1 MIRGTKV
8 MDLINRY
15 IYAVTQKL
23 PESQRT
29 DIEKEL
35 QGLVEDMLEDR
46 GVGVETASLE
56 EVEQVL
62 LELGPPVEMAARY
75 RGRERYLIGPGL
87 INSYWSVLRIVLYS
101 IAVALGIVYI
111 IDFFTSTEPTAEKL
125 LELLVSLLSVGI
137 HGFAWVTVIFAF
149 IEYRGARQV
158 PNDPWK
164 PSELPAIPEPAARI
178 KPIEPVL
185 GILFS
190 VLFFVL
196 FTFSIN
202 LIGVHRFDENSIA
215 IPVFEQAA
223 FAKYLPLIWL
233 LTAFSIFN
241 EARKLITRKWTP
253 QIAVMHV
260 IFNVASVIVTVI
272 LFSDMTIWNPT
283 FMDQLVQAGL
293 VTPGDEAY
301 ETVKSIW
308 DRSRDGLIYVIVI
321 ITLIDTISV
330 VMKWFRG
337 KEGNTALTK

>member
-1 MIRGTKV
+1 

-23 PESQRT
+23 AESQRA

-35 QGLVEDMLEDR
+35 HGLIEDMLEDR
-46 GVGVETASLE
+46 GAGVGIASTE
-56 EVEQVL
+56 DVEQVL
-62 LELGPPVEMAARY
+62 LELGPPGDMAARY

-87 INSYWSVLRIVLYS
+87 IDSYWSVLRIVLYS
-101 IAVALGIVYI
+101 VAVALGIAYMV
-111 IDFFTSTEPTAEKL
+111 DFFTSSDPNAEKL
-125 LELLVSLLSVGI
+125 LEYFVSLLSVAI
-137 HGFAWVTVIFAF
+137 HGFAWVTVIFAY

-158 PNDPWK
+158 SKDAWK
-164 PSELPAIPEPAARI
+164 PSDLPVIPEPAVRI

-196 FTFSIN
+196 FTFSID

-260 IFNVASVIVTVI
+260 IFNVASVIVAVI
-272 LFSDMTIWNPT
+272 LFSDMAIWNPT
-283 FMDQLVQAGL
+283 FMEQLAQTGF
-293 VTPGDEAY
+293 VTPGSESYDI
-301 ETVKSIW
+301 VKSIW

-321 ITLIDTISV
+321 ITLIDTVSV
-330 VMKWFRG
+330 LMKRFRR

>member
-1 MIRGTKV
+1 

-23 PESQRT
+23 PESQRA

-35 QGLVEDMLEDR
+35 HGLIEDMLEDR
-46 GVGVETASLE
+46 GAGVGIASTE
-56 EVEQVL
+56 DIEQVL
-62 LELGPPVEMAARY
+62 LELGPPGDMAARY

-87 INSYWSVLRIVLYS
+87 IDSYWSVLRIVLYS
-101 IAVALGIVYI
+101 VVIALGIAYMV
-111 IDFFTSTEPTAEKL
+111 DFFTSSDPTAEKL
-125 LELLVSLLSVGI
+125 LEYFISLLSVAI
-137 HGFAWVTVIFAF
+137 HGFAWVTVIFAY

-158 PNDPWK
+158 SKEAWK
-164 PSELPAIPEPAARI
+164 PSDLPVIPEPAVRI

-196 FTFSIN
+196 FTFSLN

-253 QIAVMHV
+253 QLAVMHV
-260 IFNVASVIVTVI
+260 IFNVASVIVAVI
-272 LFSDMTIWNPT
+272 LFSDMAIWNPT
-283 FMDQLVQAGL
+283 FMEQLAQTGF
-293 VTPGDEAY
+293 VTPGSESYDI
-301 ETVKSIW
+301 VKSIW

-321 ITLIDTISV
+321 ITLIDTVSV
-330 VMKWFRG
+330 LMKRFRR

>member
-1 MIRGTKV
+1 
-8 MDLINRY
+8 MDLISRY

-23 PESQRT
+23 PESQRA

-35 QGLVEDMLEDR
+35 HGLIEDMLEDR
-46 GVGVETASLE
+46 GAGVGIASTE
-56 EVEQVL
+56 DVEQVL
-62 LELGPPVEMAARY
+62 LELGPPGDMAARY
-75 RGRERYLIGPGL
+75 RGKERYLIGPGL
-87 INSYWSVLRIVLYS
+87 IDSYWSVLRIVLYS
-101 IAVALGIVYI
+101 VAVALGIVYMV
-111 IDFFTSTEPTAEKL
+111 DFFTSSDPNAEKL
-125 LELLVSLLSVGI
+125 LEYFVSLLSVAI
-137 HGFAWVTVIFAF
+137 HGFAWVTVIFAY

-158 PNDPWK
+158 SKDAWK
-164 PSELPAIPEPAARI
+164 PSDLPVIPEPAVRI

-196 FTFSIN
+196 FTFSLN

-260 IFNVASVIVTVI
+260 IFNVASVIVAVI
-272 LFSDMTIWNPT
+272 LFSDMAIWNPT
-283 FMDQLVQAGL
+283 FMEQLAQTGF
-293 VTPGDEAY
+293 VTPGSESYDI
-301 ETVKSIW
+301 VKSIW

-321 ITLIDTISV
+321 ITLIDTVSV
-330 VMKWFRG
+330 LMKRFRR

>member
-1 MIRGTKV
+1 

-23 PESQRT
+23 PESQRA

-35 QGLVEDMLEDR
+35 HGLIEDMLEDR
-46 GVGVETASLE
+46 GAGVGIASTE
-56 EVEQVL
+56 DIEQVL
-62 LELGPPVEMAARY
+62 LELGPPGDMAARY

-87 INSYWSVLRIVLYS
+87 IDSYWSVLRIVLYS
-101 IAVALGIVYI
+101 VVIALGIAYMV
-111 IDFFTSTEPTAEKL
+111 DFFTSSDPTAEKL
-125 LELLVSLLSVGI
+125 LEYFVSLLSVAI
-137 HGFAWVTVIFAF
+137 HGFAWVTVIFAY

-158 PNDPWK
+158 SKDAWK
-164 PSELPAIPEPAARI
+164 PSDLPVIPEPAVRI

-196 FTFSIN
+196 FTFSLN

-215 IPVFEQAA
+215 IPVFEQAS

-253 QIAVMHV
+253 QLAVMHV
-260 IFNVASVIVTVI
+260 IFNVASVIVAVI
-272 LFSDMTIWNPT
+272 LFSDMAIWNPS
-283 FMDQLVQAGL
+283 FMEQLAQTGF
-293 VTPGDEAY
+293 VTPGSESYDI
-301 ETVKSIW
+301 VKSIW

-321 ITLIDTISV
+321 ITLIDTVSV
-330 VMKWFRG
+330 LMKRFRR

>member
-1 MIRGTKV
+1 

-23 PESQRT
+23 PESQRA

-35 QGLVEDMLEDR
+35 HGLIEDMLEDR
-46 GVGVETASLE
+46 GAGVGIASTEDVEK
-56 EVEQVL
+56 VL
-62 LELGPPVEMAARY
+62 LELGPPGDMAARY

-87 INSYWSVLRIVLYS
+87 IDSYWSVLRIVLYS
-101 IAVALGIVYI
+101 VAVALGIAYMV
-111 IDFFTSTEPTAEKL
+111 DFFTSSDPNAEKL
-125 LELLVSLLSVGI
+125 LEYLVSLLSVAI
-137 HGFAWVTVIFAF
+137 HGFAWVTVIFAY

-158 PNDPWK
+158 SKDAWQ
-164 PSELPAIPEPAARI
+164 PSDLPVIPEPAVRI
-178 KPIEPVL
+178 KPIESVL

-196 FTFSIN
+196 FTFSID

-215 IPVFEQAA
+215 IPVFDQAA

-260 IFNVASVIVTVI
+260 IFNVASVIVAVI
-272 LFSDMTIWNPT
+272 LFSDMTIWNPI

-293 VTPGDEAY
+293 VTPGNESYDL
-301 ETVKSIW
+301 VKSIW

-321 ITLIDTISV
+321 ITLIDTVSV
-330 VMKWFRG
+330 LMKRFRR

>member
-1 MIRGTKV
+1 

-23 PESQRT
+23 PESQRA

-35 QGLVEDMLEDR
+35 HGLIEDMLEDR
-46 GVGVETASLE
+46 GAGVGIASTE
-56 EVEQVL
+56 DIEQVL
-62 LELGPPVEMAARY
+62 LELGPPGDMAARY

-87 INSYWSVLRIVLYS
+87 IDSYWSVLRIVLYS
-101 IAVALGIVYI
+101 VVIALGIAYMV
-111 IDFFTSTEPTAEKL
+111 DFFTSSDPTAEKL
-125 LELLVSLLSVGI
+125 LEYFISLLSVAI
-137 HGFAWVTVIFAF
+137 HGFAWVTVIFAY

-158 PNDPWK
+158 SKEAWK
-164 PSELPAIPEPAARI
+164 PSDLPVIPEPAVRI

-196 FTFSIN
+196 FTFSLN

-253 QIAVMHV
+253 QLAVMHV
-260 IFNVASVIVTVI
+260 IFNVASVIVAVI
-272 LFSDMTIWNPT
+272 LFSDMAIWNPT
-283 FMDQLVQAGL
+283 FMEQLAQTGF
-293 VTPGDEAY
+293 VTPGSESYDI
-301 ETVKSIW
+301 VKSVW

-321 ITLIDTISV
+321 ITLIDTVSV
-330 VMKWFRG
+330 LMKRFRR

>member
-1 MIRGTKV
+1 

-23 PESQRT
+23 PESQRA

-35 QGLVEDMLEDR
+35 HGLVEDMLEDR
-46 GVGVETASLE
+46 GVGGETASLE

-62 LELGPPVEMAARY
+62 LELGPPGEMAARY

-87 INSYWSVLRIVLYS
+87 IDSYWSVQRIVLYS
-101 IAVALGIVYI
+101 IVVALGIVYI
-111 IDFFTSTEPTAEKL
+111 VDFFTSTEPTAEKP
-125 LELLVSLLSVGI
+125 LEYLVSLLSVGI

-158 PNDPWK
+158 SNDPWK
-164 PSELPAIPEPAARI
+164 PSELPAIPEPAVRI

-202 LIGVHRFDENSIA
+202 LIGVHRFNENSIA

-223 FAKYLPLIWL
+223 FAKYLPLIWF

-241 EARKLITRKWTP
+241 EARKLITKKWTP

-260 IFNVASVIVTVI
+260 IFNVASVIVAVI

-283 FMDQLVQAGL
+283 FMDQLVQSGL

-301 ETVKSIW
+301 DTVKSIW
-308 DRSRDGLIYVIVI
+308 DRSRDGLIYVIVVI
-321 ITLIDTISV
+321 ALIDTVSV
-330 VMKWFRG
+330 GMKRFRG

>member
-1 MIRGTKV
+1 
-8 MDLINRY
+8 MDLISRY

-23 PESQRT
+23 PESQRA

-35 QGLVEDMLEDR
+35 HGLIEDMLEDR
-46 GVGVETASLE
+46 GAGVGIASTE
-56 EVEQVL
+56 DVEQVL
-62 LELGPPVEMAARY
+62 LELGPPGDMAARY

-87 INSYWSVLRIVLYS
+87 IDSYWSVLRIVLYS
-101 IAVALGIVYI
+101 VVVALGIAYMV
-111 IDFFTSTEPTAEKL
+111 DFFTSSDPNAEKL
-125 LELLVSLLSVGI
+125 LEYFVSLLSVAI
-137 HGFAWVTVIFAF
+137 HGFAWVTVIFAY

-158 PNDPWK
+158 SKDAWK
-164 PSELPAIPEPAARI
+164 PSDLPVIPEPAVRI

-196 FTFSIN
+196 FTFSLN

-260 IFNVASVIVTVI
+260 IFNVASVIVAVI
-272 LFSDMTIWNPT
+272 LFSDMAIWNPT
-283 FMDQLVQAGL
+283 FMEQLAQTGF
-293 VTPGDEAY
+293 VTPGSESYDI
-301 ETVKSIW
+301 VKSIW

-321 ITLIDTISV
+321 ITLIDTVSV
-330 VMKWFRG
+330 LMKRFRR

>member
-1 MIRGTKV
+1 M
-8 MDLINRY
+8 
-15 IYAVTQKL
+15 
-23 PESQRT
+23 
-29 DIEKEL
+29 
-35 QGLVEDMLEDR
+35 
-46 GVGVETASLE
+46 
-56 EVEQVL
+56 
-62 LELGPPVEMAARY
+62 
-75 RGRERYLIGPGL
+75 
-87 INSYWSVLRIVLYS
+87 
-101 IAVALGIVYI
+101 
-111 IDFFTSTEPTAEKL
+111 
-125 LELLVSLLSVGI
+125 
-137 HGFAWVTVIFAF
+137 
-149 IEYRGARQV
+149 
-158 PNDPWK
+158 
-164 PSELPAIPEPAARI
+164 PAIPEPAARI
-178 KPIEPVL
+178 KPIEPLL

-283 FMDQLVQAGL
+283 FMDQLVQAGF

-308 DRSRDGLIYVIVI
+308 DRSRDGLIYVIVV
-321 ITLIDTISV
+321 ITLIDTVSV
-330 VMKWFRG
+330 VMKWFRER
-337 KEGNTALTK
+337 KEIRR

>member
-1 MIRGTKV
+1 MTRGTKV

-23 PESQRT
+23 PESQRA

-46 GVGVETASLE
+46 GAGRETASLE

-62 LELGPPVEMAARY
+62 LELGPPGEMAARY
-75 RGRERYLIGPGL
+75 RGRERYLIGLGL
-87 INSYWSVLRIVLYS
+87 IDSYWSVLRIVLYS

-111 IDFFTSTEPTAEKL
+111 VDFFISTEPTAEKL
-125 LELLVSLLSVGI
+125 LEYLVSLLSVGI

-158 PNDPWK
+158 SNDPWK
-164 PSELPAIPEPAARI
+164 PSELPAIPEPATRI
-178 KPIEPVL
+178 KPSEPVL

-202 LIGVHRFDENSIA
+202 LIGVHRFAEHSIA

-253 QIAVMHV
+253 QLAVMHV
-260 IFNVASVIVTVI
+260 IFNIASVIVAVI
-272 LFSDMTIWNPT
+272 LFSDMTIWNPI
-283 FMDQLVQAGL
+283 FMDQLVQSGL
-293 VTPGDEAY
+293 VTTGDGSY
-301 ETVKSIW
+301 ETVKLIW
-308 DRSRDGLIYVIVI
+308 DRSRDGLIYIIVVIA
-321 ITLIDTISV
+321 LIDTVSV
-330 VMKWFRG
+330 VMKRFRR

>member
-1 MIRGTKV
+1 

-23 PESQRT
+23 PESQRAE
-29 DIEKEL
+29 IEKEL
-35 QGLVEDMLEDR
+35 HGLIEDMLEDR
-46 GVGVETASLE
+46 RAGGEIASIAD
-56 EVEQVL
+56 VEQVL
-62 LELGPPVEMAARY
+62 IELGPPGEMAARY

-87 INSYWSVLRIVLYS
+87 IDSYWAVLRIVLYS
-101 IAVALGIVYI
+101 VAVALGIFYI
-111 IDFFTSTEPTAEKL
+111 VDFFASPAPTAEKL
-125 LELLVSLLSVGI
+125 LEYFVSLLSVGI
-137 HGFAWVTVIFAF
+137 HGFAWVTVIFAY

-158 PNDPWK
+158 SKGPWK
-164 PSELPAIPEPAARI
+164 PSDLPAIPEPADRI

-185 GILFS
+185 GILFT

-215 IPVFEQAA
+215 IPVFEQAV

-241 EARKLITRKWTP
+241 EAMKLITRKWTP
-253 QIAVMHV
+253 QLAVMHV
-260 IFNVASVIVTVI
+260 IFNVASVIVAVI

-308 DRSRDGLIYVIVI
+308 DRSRDGLIYIIVV
-321 ITLIDTISV
+321 ITLIDTVSV
-330 VMKWFRG
+330 VMKRFRG
-337 KEGNTALTK
+337 KEGNTTLTK